1 MSAPADV
8 RIDEATWSAGT
19 ALRKAEWRSACDDL
33 LRETDFHRP
42 FSGGYV
48 LATLDGDRVLLEAL
62 DEDGQVAESFAVERS
77 SLAKPINE
85 YVAIIRSLDDNAK
98 ERDGSWFEAVD
109 MAKKVVHDEA
119 ARVLRK
125 TIPELSSDLGTLRK
139 TFTLLLALFLDTTTM
154 HHARGHGWRNRDMR
168 G

>member
-1 MSAPADV
+1 MSAPAEV
-8 RIDEATWSAGT
+8 RIDEETWSAGT
-19 ALRKAEWRSACDDL
+19 AFRKAEWRSACDDL
-33 LRETDFHRP
+33 LRETEFHAP
-42 FSGGYV
+42 FSGSYV
-48 LATLDGDRVLLEAL
+48 LATLDGDRVVLEAL
-62 DEDGQVAESFAVERS
+62 DDDGRVAESFTVERA
-77 SLAKPINE
+77 SLAKPIAE
-85 YVAIIRSLDDNAK
+85 YVAIIRRLDDKAK
-98 ERDGSWFEAVD
+98 ERDGTWFEAVD

-125 TIPELSSDLGTLRK
+125 TVPALSSDLGTLRK